1 MAKKENVQKFTPEV
15 ENNIPLEEVVYE
27 SEAYG
32 SPQPDAGMETTVMK
46 PVGMGGPVPIV
57 APKHNT
63 VQLQPIIVPLAV
75 VPYMTQDSDVLRTD
89 GQSANEYYGERVSD
103 MEETH
108 AHKKAKKKS
117 DKAKV
122 RIASFFL
129 FLFSA
134 AVVAAYLLAYFKPQ
148 IIGLDFSEFNVIGI
162 ITSWIGGVAPQNLA
176 LALLYIISAGFS
188 AICVLLTLVS
198 LIVGKLPAGFAT
210 VLYLCSAATVD
221 AALVYRIIA
230 GNFVLANDKASIVVC
245 GLATIG
251 FIISVII
258 AIALGKSGKKQD
270 KANTTNY
277 YGNDMI

>member
-1 MAKKENVQKFTPEV
+1 MAKKENIQKFTPDV
-15 ENNIPLEEVVYE
+15 ENNTPTEEVVYE

-46 PVGMGGPVPIV
+46 PVGIGGPVPIV

-89 GQSANEYYGERVSD
+89 GPSTSEYYGDRVSD

-108 AHKKAKKKS
+108 AHKAAKKKS

-122 RIASFFL
+122 RVASFFL

-134 AVVAAYLLAYFKPQ
+134 AVVAAYLLAHFKPQ
-148 IIGLDFSEFNVIGI
+148 IIGLDFSELNVISI
-162 ITSWIGGVAPQNLA
+162 ITNWIGGVAPQNLA

-188 AICVLLTLVS
+188 AICVLLMLVS
-198 LIVGKLPAGFAT
+198 LIVGRLPAGFAT
-210 VLYLCSAATVD
+210 VLYLCSAATID

-230 GNFVLANDKASIVVC
+230 NSFVLAKDKATIVVC

-258 AIALGKSGKKQD
+258 AIALGKSSKKND
-270 KANTTNY
+270 KSNVTNY
-277 YGNDMI
+277 YGGDMI